1 MENSIL
7 VTGGSGFIGSNLV
20 DLLIS
25 KGFSVFVIDDLS
37 TGLKNNHNDA
47 ATYIYKDITD
57 FTEFPD
63 QLEEIIKKNNI
74 DTVYHLAASADVYLS
89 INSPEKVYYINL
101 IASIAIANI
110 CLKLNIKKFIFASTS
125 AVYGEPE
132 YLPVDEQHSTLPI
145 SPYGLTKL
153 AFEQYLNYHS
163 SISQTDYIIFRLP
176 NVYGPRQ
183 RPDLEGGVIAIFEN
197 LIKDNKVI
205 NFYGDGSQTRDWVH
219 VSDIIDAFYLAKD
232 YRKDFEIFS
241 LGSGI
246 QTTLYDLYQYFIEIT
261 NYQRKP
267 KYLEERPGDIKHM
280 VMSNTKVK
288 HSLKWQ
294 PKVILKKGLSNLVIK

>member
-7 VTGGSGFIGSNLV
+7 VTGGSGFIGSHLV

-25 KGFSVFVIDDLS
+25 NGSSVYVIDDLS
-37 TGLKNNHNDA
+37 TGLKNNQNDA

-57 FTEFPD
+57 FIEFPD

-89 INSPEKVYYINL
+89 INFPEKVYDINL

-132 YLPVDEQHSTLPI
+132 YLPVDEQHTTLPI

-153 AFEQYLNYHS
+153 AFEQYLNYHFFYFS
-163 SISQTDYIIFRLP
+163 DRL
-176 NVYGPRQ
+176 Y
-183 RPDLEGGVIAIFEN
+183 
-197 LIKDNKVI
+197 
-205 NFYGDGSQTRDWVH
+205 NFP
-219 VSDIIDAFYLAKD
+219 
-232 YRKDFEIFS
+232 
-241 LGSGI
+241 
-246 QTTLYDLYQYFIEIT
+246 IT
-261 NYQRKP
+261 KC
-267 KYLEERPGDIKHM
+267 LW
-280 VMSNTKVK
+280 TKTEA
-288 HSLKWQ
+288 
-294 PKVILKKGLSNLVIK
+294 